1 MSYLFTEIKLFI
13 FKVLRQKVAELFFSS
28 SFLINKLQKYLS
40 DFWTVTISEKLQN
53 IFINLSILNT
63 NTLEKTCS
71 GVNKSYLS
79 SLSFSNLALSSKQ
92 IKGSNVLRAGRKG
105 GGNEKASKIV
115 VMPRWMVNE
124 ASQVAL
130 VVKNLPANAGDVRD
144 TGLILGSERSPEG
157 GHGSPLQYP
166 CLDNQRKPYIWSM

>member
-13 FKVLRQKVAELFFSS
+13 FKVLRPKVAELFFPS

-71 GVNKSYLS
+71 RVNKSYLS

-92 IKGSNVLRAGRKG
+92 IKGSHVLRPGRRG
-105 GGNEKASKIV
+105 GGNQKASKIV
-115 VMPRWMVNE
+115 VMPR
-124 ASQVAL
+124 
-130 VVKNLPANAGDVRD
+130 
-144 TGLILGSERSPEG
+144 
-157 GHGSPLQYP
+157 
-166 CLDNQRKPYIWSM
+166 

>member
-13 FKVLRQKVAELFFSS
+13 FKVLRQKVAELFFPS

-166 CLDNQRKPYIWSM
+166 CLENQRKPYIWSM